1 MLDIEKA
8 VHAAAYLV
16 EKAGGCLWRRQLC
29 RQLYLSERTFL
40 LFHSDSFTG
49 DPIVATKDGPAL
61 EECQGILSASEL
73 HDPWS
78 RWLEFGDEE
87 TVLSRN
93 RSGNSTGMLVEDFD
107 ALSLADV
114 KVLDQVFEQ
123 YESLTREAFLDIS
136 PERQEPS
143 GAASPIDLEALLM
156 RHGKSL
162 EQARAIAE
170 QVRETEA
177 IREYLRQFV

>member
-1 MLDIEKA
+1 MLDIEKT

-16 EKAGGCLWRRQLC
+16 EKAGGCLRRRQLC
-29 RQLYLSERTFL
+29 RLLYLCERTFL
-40 LFHSDSFTG
+40 LLHGDSFTG
-49 DPIVATKDGPAL
+49 DRIVATKDGPEL

-78 RWLEFGDEE
+78 RWLEFGNEE
-87 TVLSRN
+87 TVLSRKGTGN
-93 RSGNSTGMLVEDFD
+93 FSGTSVEEFD
-107 ALSLADV
+107 TLSVADV

-123 YESLTREAFLDIS
+123 YGSLTREEFLDIS

-156 RHGKSL
+156 RHGKSP
-162 EQARAIAE
+162 ERARAIAE

-177 IREYLRQFV
+177 IREYLRQFT

>member
-16 EKAGGCLWRRQLC
+16 EKAGGRLRRRQLC
-29 RQLYLSERTFL
+29 RLLYLSERTFL
-40 LFHSDSFTG
+40 LLHSDSFTG
-49 DPIVATKDGPAL
+49 DRIVATKDGPAL

-87 TVLSRN
+87 TVLN
-93 RSGNSTGMLVEDFD
+93 RKMTDNPSGTSIDDFD
-107 ALSLADV
+107 ALSVAEV

-123 YESLTREAFLDIS
+123 YESLTRESFLDIS
-136 PERQEPS
+136 PEWQEPS
-143 GAASPIDLEALLM
+143 GAASLIDLEALLM
-156 RHGKSL
+156 HHGKSPG
-162 EQARAIAE
+162 QARAIAE
-170 QVRETEA
+170 QVRENEA
-177 IREYLRQFV
+177 VREYLRQFI